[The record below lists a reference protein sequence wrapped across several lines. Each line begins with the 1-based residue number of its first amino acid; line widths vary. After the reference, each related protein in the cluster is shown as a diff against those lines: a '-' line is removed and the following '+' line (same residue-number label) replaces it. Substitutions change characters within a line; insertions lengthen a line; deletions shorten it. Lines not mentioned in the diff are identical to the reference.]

1 MKVGASLFVVTSP
14 EYLCQQT
21 DIVGQAGP
29 TDTVGQAGPMD
40 TVGQAGPRGL
50 KKAFAEKKREKVPV
64 AKH

>member
-1 MKVGASLFVVTSP
+1 M
-14 EYLCQQT
+14 
-21 DIVGQAGP
+21 GQAGP

-64 AKH
+64 AKHWIKEAINTLQKCVPK